1 MSNQTT
7 PQVGSSRLR
16 YQALQFREVTTRRMT
31 ERPQLEGP
39 PIESEDDDQHME
51 DILSR
56 EAPSS
61 GMYHSCGQD
70 YSADEIGP
78 LGSLVPAGFTAGFW
92 VPQVRGPLSNIS
104 TRQRVNTREE
114 REYRRTCP
122 QMFQEQYDSIL
133 ERVIRDGRQE
143 FNRQKK

>member
-70 YSADEIGP
+70 YSLDKIGH
-78 LGSLVPAGFTAGFW
+78 LGSLLPAGFTKRFK
-92 VPQVRGPLSNIS
+92 VPHVRAPASNTSI
-104 TRQRVNTREE
+104 RQGVNTREATQSQSHPSPNVP
-114 REYRRTCP
+114 RA
-122 QMFQEQYDSIL
+122 I
-133 ERVIRDGRQE
+133 
-143 FNRQKK
+143 